1 MINKKLTSSDI
12 SVLEIRASRAI
23 EKFNIKDL
31 MEYDIN
37 STSGCDIEDFYRDII
52 QETLI
57 EEVFINAA
65 QISYG
70 KYEITF
76 EFENKDRWYISS
88 YAWDDT
94 EIILNNLMDNVIFP
108 HLKNSHR
115 NYEKEHIA

>member
-88 YAWDDT
+88 YAWDDR
-94 EIILNNLMDNVIFP
+94 EIILNNLMDNVILP
-108 HLKNSHR
+108 HLKKSHKS
-115 NYEKEHIA
+115 YEKKHIA

>member
-76 EFENKDRWYISS
+76 EFENKDRCYISS

-94 EIILNNLMDNVIFP
+94 EIILNNLMDNVILP
-108 HLKNSHR
+108 HLKNSHEK
-115 NYEKEHIA
+115 YEKEYIA

>member
-1 MINKKLTSSDI
+1 MINKKLTSNDI

-94 EIILNNLMDNVIFP
+94 EIILNNLMDNVILP

>member
-1 MINKKLTSSDI
+1 MINKKLTSNDI

-31 MEYDIN
+31 MEYNIN
-37 STSGCDIEDFYRDII
+37 STSGCDIEDFYREVI

-70 KYEITF
+70 KYEIIF

-94 EIILNNLMDNVIFP
+94 EIILNNLMDNVILP
-108 HLKNSHR
+108 HLKNSHKK
-115 NYEKEHIA
+115 YEKKHIA

>member
-37 STSGCDIEDFYRDII
+37 STSGCDIEDFYREVI

-94 EIILNNLMDNVIFP
+94 EIILNNLMDNVILP
-108 HLKNSHR
+108 HLKR
-115 NYEKEHIA
+115 PYKKYEKEHIA